1 MTLSDLLQQ
10 KSPQLV
16 SVRSSATVL
25 EATRLMIEHR
35 VGSLLVESDEGRLV
49 GIATERDILRFCSQ
63 QEGEMEKTPIEA
75 VMTTDVIVASPDCD
89 PRDAMAM
96 MTEHRFRHLPVI
108 DEGRPVGLISI
119 GDLVKAELE
128 DVRVEVKYLRDYISA

>member
-16 SVRSSATVL
+16 SVRSSASVL
-25 EATRLMIEHR
+25 DATRLMIENR

-63 QEGEMEKTPIEA
+63 QSGQMESTPIEA

-108 DEGRPVGLISI
+108 EEGRPVGLVSI

>member
-16 SVRSSATVL
+16 SVRASASVL

-63 QEGEMEKTPIEA
+63 QEGAMEKTPIEA

-108 DEGRPVGLISI
+108 EEGRPVGLISI